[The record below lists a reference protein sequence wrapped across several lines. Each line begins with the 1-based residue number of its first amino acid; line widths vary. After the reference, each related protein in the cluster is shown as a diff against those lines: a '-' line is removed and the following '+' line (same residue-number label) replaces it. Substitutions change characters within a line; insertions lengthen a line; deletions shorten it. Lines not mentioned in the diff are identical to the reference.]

1 LSAGDVVTLLRL
13 GLGRYLIPADCINRD
28 KLSELAAIQTA
39 RVLDPVAYLRVLAG
53 LLPKQ
58 GTEGRSRI
66 LVINLTTAKAL
77 GLTIPESFLA
87 RADEVIEGHFR
98 DIARSPMDFCFRWKS
113 GHAAEITA
121 RPILTRRRHWLD

>member
-1 LSAGDVVTLLRL
+1 MSSLCS
-13 GLGRYLIPADCINRD
+13 GLDLAATLIPADCINRD
-28 KLSELAAIQTA
+28 KLSELLLADLVADYEEKGLNGLAAIQTA

-58 GTEGRSRI
+58 GREGRSRI

-87 RADEVIEGHFR
+87 RADEVIE
-98 DIARSPMDFCFRWKS
+98 
-113 GHAAEITA
+113 
-121 RPILTRRRHWLD
+121 

>member
-1 LSAGDVVTLLRL
+1 MSSLCS
-13 GLGRYLIPADCINRD
+13 GLDLAATLIPADCINRD

-53 LLPKQ
+53 LPKQ
-58 GTEGRSRI
+58 ATEGRSRI

-87 RADEVIEGHFR
+87 RAHEVI
-98 DIARSPMDFCFRWKS
+98 K
-113 GHAAEITA
+113 
-121 RPILTRRRHWLD
+121 

>member
-1 LSAGDVVTLLRL
+1 MSSLCS
-13 GLGRYLIPADCINRD
+13 GLDLAATLIPADCINRD

-53 LLPKQ
+53 PLPKQ
-58 GTEGRSRI
+58 ATEGRSRI

-87 RADEVIEGHFR
+87 RADEVIE
-98 DIARSPMDFCFRWKS
+98 
-113 GHAAEITA
+113 
-121 RPILTRRRHWLD
+121 